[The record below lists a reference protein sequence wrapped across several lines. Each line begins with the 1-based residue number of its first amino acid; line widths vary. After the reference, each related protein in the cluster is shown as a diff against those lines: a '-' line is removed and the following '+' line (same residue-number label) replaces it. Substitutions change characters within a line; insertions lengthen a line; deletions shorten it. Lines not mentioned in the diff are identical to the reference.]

1 MFEIGNSL
9 RDARIRQGFELE
21 DVARATRIPARI
33 LAALEAERF
42 ERIPGDFYARSYLR
56 TYADF
61 LGLDSQRFV
70 DEYRERFPELETA
83 PIARQRRRSFPVS
96 KRLLVVVVAVGA
108 VLALFL
114 AFGSRT
120 GPRPRPLVLGPTPRS
135 VLQAPPLLQST

>member
-61 LGLDSQRFV
+61 LGLDATRFV
-70 DEYRERFPELETA
+70 DEYRERFPEREA
-83 PIARQRRRSFPVS
+83 
-96 KRLLVVVVAVGA
+96 VA
-108 VLALFL
+108 L
-114 AFGSRT
+114 
-120 GPRPRPLVLGPTPRS
+120 PRPPRRAPAVWRPLVVIAVAAAVVLG
-135 VLQAPPLLQST
+135 LFL